1 MFEADSVTRLFR
13 ITRHIGAVATGLIA
27 DARSLISRARHEAS
41 DYAYKHAHPIPIDLL
56 ARRIA
61 NLNQLSTQ
69 EAGMRPMGVALTLI
83 GIDEERGGPKV
94 NVFCVDIILFILIF
108 IYLRCSNVTRLA
120 FTLDTLPPLPVPNPL
135 TSKTP
140 SKRS

>member
-1 MFEADSVTRLFR
+1 MYEADSVTRIFR
-13 ITRHIGAVATGLIA
+13 VTRNIGAVATGLIG

-41 DYAYKHAHPIPIDLL
+41 DYAYKHACPIPIDLL

-69 EAGMRPMGVALTLI
+69 EAGMRPMGVSLTLI

-94 NVFCVDIILFILIF
+94 MEMCVCKCVG
-108 IYLRCSNVTRLA
+108 Y
-120 FTLDTLPPLPVPNPL
+120 
-135 TSKTP
+135 
-140 SKRS
+140 

>member
-1 MFEADSVTRLFR
+1 MFEADSVTRIFR
-13 ITRHIGAVATGLIA
+13 ITRHIGAVASGLIA

-94 NVFCVDIILFILIF
+94 SELQCIRYFLFTLF
-108 IYLRCSNVTRLA
+108 RCLSVTRLA
-120 FTLDTLPPLPVPNPL
+120 FTLVTLPRPQVPKPSTFKMPLKK
-135 TSKTP
+135 S
-140 SKRS
+140 

>member
-27 DARSLISRARHEAS
+27 DARALISRARHEAS

-83 GIDEERGGPKV
+83 GIDEERSGPKV
-94 NVFCVDIILFILIF
+94 TKMLNYFYF
-108 IYLRCSNVTRLA
+108 
-120 FTLDTLPPLPVPNPL
+120 
-135 TSKTP
+135 
-140 SKRS
+140 

>member
-13 ITRHIGAVATGLIA
+13 VTRNIGAVASGLIA
-27 DARSLISRARHEAS
+27 DARALISRARHEAS

-94 NVFCVDIILFILIF
+94 SVFVIF
-108 IYLRCSNVTRLA
+108 IIYCLLLLGVQM
-120 FTLDTLPPLPVPNPL
+120 
-135 TSKTP
+135 
-140 SKRS
+140 

>member
-1 MFEADSVTRLFR
+1 MFEADSVTHIFR
-13 ITRHIGAVATGLIA
+13 VTRHIGAVATGLIA

-41 DYAYKHAHPIPIDLL
+41 EYAYKHAHPIPIDLL

-69 EAGMRPMGVALTLI
+69 EAGMRPIGVALTLI

-94 NVFCVDIILFILIF
+94 IKIQEEKGRRGNVLIYF
-108 IYLRCSNVTRLA
+108 NLSLKLYEFFLGIQV
-120 FTLDTLPPLPVPNPL
+120 
-135 TSKTP
+135 
-140 SKRS
+140 

>member
-27 DARSLISRARHEAS
+27 DARSLISRARQEAS
-41 DYAYKHAHPIPIDLL
+41 DYAYKHAHAIPIDLL

-83 GIDEERGGPKV
+83 AIDEERGGPKV
-94 NVFCVDIILFILIF
+94 SDLILIIIINNIF
-108 IYLRCSNVTRLA
+108 IITIKNIY
-120 FTLDTLPPLPVPNPL
+120 
-135 TSKTP
+135 
-140 SKRS
+140 

>member
-94 NVFCVDIILFILIF
+94 KNRVQNLFYFCRF
-108 IYLRCSNVTRLA
+108 SNVTPLG
-120 FTLDTLPPLPVPNPL
+120 FTLVTLQLPLVQRPS
-135 TSKTP
+135 TSKTLL
-140 SKRS
+140 KRN

>member
-1 MFEADSVTRLFR
+1 MFESSSVTRLFR
-13 ITRHIGAVATGLIA
+13 ITRNIGAVATGLIP
-27 DARSLISRARHEAS
+27 DARSLIYRARYEAS
-41 DYAYKHAHPIPIDLL
+41 DYAYKHACPIPIDIL

-94 NVFCVDIILFILIF
+94 
-108 IYLRCSNVTRLA
+108 
-120 FTLDTLPPLPVPNPL
+120 
-135 TSKTP
+135 
-140 SKRS
+140 